1 KVFKFVHNDVFE
13 ELWIIRVAKAYIF
26 EEHGGWTKSL
36 PCHTRDLGRDSSLY
50 PNHVVVMCVIPS
62 VEAV

>member
-1 KVFKFVHNDVFE
+1 MVRKGDKSITN
-13 ELWIIRVAKAYIF
+13 RCIF
-26 EEHGGWTKSL
+26 EEHGCRTKSL
-36 PCHTRDLGRDSSLY
+36 LCHTCDLGRDSSLY

>member
-1 KVFKFVHNDVFE
+1 MVRKGDKS
-13 ELWIIRVAKAYIF
+13 IPKRCIF
-26 EEHGGWTKSL
+26 EEHGCRTKSL
-36 PCHTRDLGRDSSLY
+36 PCQTRDLGRDSSLY